1 MHPVKFSVANQVTVS
16 FTTACGGTRT
26 LQLGV
31 NCTDYTNLTDLYCG
45 ATNINPY
52 QTLFATNVTGA
63 TEYRFNIYDQAGT
76 TLLTTID
83 SNSSSFRFYGNS
95 FTYGTMYRV
104 KVQVKQGSVYGVEGA
119 ACSVTLESLPT
130 ISLKPVHC
138 GTTVNPYQWMFASS
152 VTGASEYRFNI
163 YDQAGTTLL
172 TTIDRNVSFFRFH
185 GNTFTPGTTYQVRIQ
200 VKQGSAYGA
209 EGAACSITIFG
220 GTYERQQVQENNN
233 KEGIVSLVP
242 SVLTAYPNPFTTSFV
257 ILPIAGESA
266 AVSYQIYD
274 VTGKLLENRE
284 INASDIKT
292 HAIAENYAIGVYI
305 VIIRQGT
312 TNQTFKMIKQ

>member
-1 MHPVKFSVANQVTVS
+1 LPVTTLRPVFCGIIVTPTQNILASLVM
-16 FTTACGGTRT
+16 
-26 LQLGV
+26 
-31 NCTDYTNLTDLYCG
+31 G
-45 ATNINPY
+45 AT
-52 QTLFATNVTGA
+52 A
-63 TEYRFNIYDQAGT
+63 YRFNIYNQAGT
-76 TLLTTID
+76 TLL
-83 SNSSSFRFYGNS
+83 SSIENRTSYF
-95 FTYGTMYRV
+95 
-104 KVQVKQGSVYGVEGA
+104 K
-119 ACSVTLESLPT
+119 
-130 ISLKPVHC
+130 
-138 GTTVNPYQWMFASS
+138 FAQM
-152 VTGASEYRFNI
+152 
-163 YDQAGTTLL
+163 D
-172 TTIDRNVSFFRFH
+172 
-185 GNTFTPGTTYQVRIQ
+185 FTPGTTYQVKVQ
-200 VKQGSAYGA
+200 VKRGSAYGA

-284 INASDIKT
+284 MNASDIKT